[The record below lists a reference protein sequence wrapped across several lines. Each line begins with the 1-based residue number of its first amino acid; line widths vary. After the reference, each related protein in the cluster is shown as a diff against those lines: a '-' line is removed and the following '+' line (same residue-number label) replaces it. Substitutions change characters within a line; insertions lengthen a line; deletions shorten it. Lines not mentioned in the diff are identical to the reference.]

1 MENIAVEVFEIS
13 KKFNFEKS
21 NSDSKKI
28 SKLSSLK
35 NSKSFLAVDNI
46 SFNIKKGEVL
56 GIIGPNGSGKTT
68 LLRII
73 SGIYKPDQGYV
84 HIFGRISSLLQLG
97 AGFQGD
103 FSSKENIIVNGML
116 MGFSKSEMEKKVE
129 KIIQYAELGKFS
141 NLKLKFFSAGM
152 RARLAFASAM
162 ELNPD
167 ILLVDEIL
175 SVGDKKFKEKSYES
189 FFNLKKNNKT
199 ILFATHNISK
209 IAELADS
216 ILLIDK
222 GKKIMIGTPS
232 EVIQKYNE
240 IY

>member
-1 MENIAVEVFEIS
+1 
-13 KKFNFEKS
+13 
-21 NSDSKKI
+21 
-28 SKLSSLK
+28 
-35 NSKSFLAVDNI
+35 
-46 SFNIKKGEVL
+46 
-56 GIIGPNGSGKTT
+56 
-68 LLRII
+68 
-73 SGIYKPDQGYV
+73 
-84 HIFGRISSLLQLG
+84 
-97 AGFQGD
+97 
-103 FSSKENIIVNGML
+103 
-116 MGFSKSEMEKKVE
+116 
-129 KIIQYAELGKFS
+129 
-141 NLKLKFFSAGM
+141 M

-199 ILFATHNISK
+199 ILFATHNTSK

-232 EVIQKYNE
+232 EVIQKYDE